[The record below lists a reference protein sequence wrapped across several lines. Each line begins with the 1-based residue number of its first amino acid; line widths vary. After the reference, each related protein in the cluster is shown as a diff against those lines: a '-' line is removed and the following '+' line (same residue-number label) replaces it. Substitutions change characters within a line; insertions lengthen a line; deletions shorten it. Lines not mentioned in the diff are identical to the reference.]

1 MLQENILTYIQTEMH
16 GKSVIFLSIFVP
28 YNLDSEPP
36 ALSSCC
42 CDRFD
47 FRGVSHKSCKLITS
61 LKLSIYHETHEFNYS

>member
-1 MLQENILTYIQTEMH
+1 MLQENILTYIQTEMP

-42 CDRFD
+42 CDSFD
-47 FRGVSHKSCKLITS
+47 FRGVSHESCKLITS